1 MYISD
6 ANFLLLHE
14 SHAYRGCS
22 GRRLFGHASTYNA
35 ARSIALLYSV
45 ASNGGIS

>member
-35 ARSIALLYSV
+35 ARSIAWHS
-45 ASNGGIS
+45 ATSNGGIS